1 MSELLRDRFFM
12 ILTVVMGGVT
22 CFVELVMRL
31 IWPERYWP
39 YYLMI
44 PMFYYILGVI
54 TIVVLHSVREENDK
68 KMLHYYMLMR
78 AFKLVLTFVFIG
90 SSMLVIHY
98 HRMLFMIL
106 LMSFYF
112 VYLILETYF
121 YFHFE
126 KEFKRRK

>member
-1 MSELLRDRFFM
+1 MSELLRDRFFL

-22 CFVELVMRL
+22 GIVELVMRL

-44 PMFYYILGVI
+44 PLFYYILGII
-54 TIVVLHSVREENDK
+54 TIVALHSVREENDK

-90 SSMLVIHY
+90 SSMLVIHH

-106 LMSFYF
+106 LMAFYF

-126 KEFKRRK
+126 KELKRRK

>member
-126 KEFKRRK
+126 KELKRRK